1 MAGAV
6 WVPVTL
12 HPRPFFPVPRRDT
25 TPCTPQVD
33 IKRLAT
39 DVLDLSLP
47 LVRKGVKLVNNVGN
61 VPKIVGDNG
70 RIVQV
75 LVCVL

>member
-1 MAGAV
+1 MSLSNSFPPAPAPAPAPTPAV
-6 WVPVTL
+6 
-12 HPRPFFPVPRRDT
+12 
-25 TPCTPQVD
+25 PQVD
-33 IKRLAT
+33 IKRLVT

-75 LVCVL
+75 RAGVVQ